1 MQIWSEAI
9 GRMLKRMDDTR
20 GRVGTAYP
28 HWADTETGDWTTTAD
43 GDWTGGYWAG
53 MHWLAA
59 KHTGETRY
67 RAQAAAFG
75 AGLKN
80 RSPSTPCSSR
90 FRSISA
96 PPSARSSTTTRARRI
111 SRSPAPAV

>member
-1 MQIWSEAI
+1 MQIWSEAV

-28 HWADTETGDWTTTAD
+28 HWADTETGNWTTTAD

-53 MHWLAA
+53 VHWLAA

-67 RAQAAAFG
+67 RTQAAALAQGLKSRVAVDTVFKSFALYFG
-75 AGLKN
+75 AALG
-80 RSPSTPCSSR
+80 
-90 FRSISA
+90 
-96 PPSARSSTTTRARRI
+96 
-111 SRSPAPAV
+111 